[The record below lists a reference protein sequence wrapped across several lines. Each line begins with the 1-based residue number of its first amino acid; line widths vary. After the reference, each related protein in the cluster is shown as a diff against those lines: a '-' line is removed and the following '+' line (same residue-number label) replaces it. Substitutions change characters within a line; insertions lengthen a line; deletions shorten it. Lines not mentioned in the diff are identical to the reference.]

1 MPNLHKESCALDVH
15 YLRLRV
21 HNITCVERITI
32 RKQCLIAIVYK
43 YILGINGFFKTKRE
57 HFLTKRVD
65 FANTRNIRW
74 LVVVAL
80 VVNSSVGMCVAIVLG
95 RQCEIKNLQYT
106 SLQIWSKICKFVFA
120 KLTLLVKK
128 CSYLVL

>member
-1 MPNLHKESCALDVH
+1 MPNLHKESCTLDVH

-21 HNITCVERITI
+21 HNMCGTYYNKKTALCVVVSNSH
-32 RKQCLIAIVYK
+32 CVYK

-95 RQCEIKNLQYT
+95 R
-106 SLQIWSKICKFVFA
+106 
-120 KLTLLVKK
+120 
-128 CSYLVL
+128 